1 MSVSGDFGLNGTIIE
16 FAVPYVV
23 FLGDA
28 NDEAFAKTALGLIQW
43 RRENCAGQVRLPGC
57 KVDAGVTDLSVAQAK
72 GAGVRSLIVGSA
84 AVGGAIPPHWI
95 ATLCE
100 AALLGIDIVAGLHMP
115 LADLA
120 HLAEAAAAGGARL
133 IDVRVPPAG
142 LPVGSG
148 RKRTGLRLL
157 TVGTDCACGKKYTAL
172 ALEREMR
179 ARAMKCDFRA
189 SGQTGIMI
197 AGRGVPLDAVVADF
211 LTGAAEVLSP
221 ANDADHWDVIEGQ
234 GSIFHPGFLQ
244 VTIGLLVGS
253 QPDAFVVCHDPLR
266 KEMLGCPSFLLP
278 SIGEVIERTIDI
290 GRLTNPAIRC
300 AGIAVNTSKMPG
312 DARTLLLKQ
321 YANEFALP
329 CVDPLIDGVAAIVDR
344 LLAHTQ

>member
-1 MSVSGDFGLNGTIIE
+1 LSLSATIIE
-16 FAVPYVV
+16 FPVPFAV

-28 NDEAFAKTALGLIQW
+28 DDDAYTKTGLGLIQW
-43 RRENCAGQVRLPGC
+43 RRESCAGQVRLPGC
-57 KVDAGVTDLSVAQAK
+57 KVDAGVPDLSVSQAK
-72 GAGVRSLIVGSA
+72 AAGVRSLIVGSA
-84 AVGGAIPPHWI
+84 AVGGAIPPHWV

-100 AALLGIDIVAGLHMP
+100 AASMGIDIVAGLHLR

-142 LPVGSG
+142 LPVGTG
-148 RKRTGLRLL
+148 RKRAGLRVL

-197 AGRGVPLDAVVADF
+197 AGRGVPMDAVVADF
-211 LTGAAEVLSP
+211 VTGAAEVLSP
-221 ANDADHWDVIEGQ
+221 ENDPDHWDVIEGQ
-234 GSIFHPGFLQ
+234 GSIFHPGYLQ

-253 QPDAFVVCHDPLR
+253 QPEAFVVCHDPLR
-266 KEMLGCPSFLLP
+266 KRMFGYPELRLP
-278 SIGEVIERTIDI
+278 SIRDVIERTITI
-290 GRLTNPAIRC
+290 GQLTNPAIRC
-300 AGIAVNTSKMPG
+300 VGVAVNTSKVSG
-312 DARTLLLKQ
+312 EARARLLNE
-321 YANEFALP
+321 YASELELP
-329 CVDPLIDGVAAIVDR
+329 CVDPLIDGVAPIVDR
-344 LLAHTQ
+344 LSREFS

>member
-1 MSVSGDFGLNGTIIE
+1 MSGNIIE
-16 FAVPYVV
+16 FPVPFAV
-23 FLGDA
+23 FLGDSDDPA
-28 NDEAFAKTALGLIQW
+28 YTKTGLGLIQW
-43 RRENCAGQVRLPGC
+43 RRESCAGQIRLPGC
-57 KVDAGVTDLSVAQAK
+57 NVDAGVADLSLTQAK
-72 GAGVRSLIVGSA
+72 AAGVRSLIVGSA
-84 AVGGAIPPHWI
+84 AVGGAIPPHWV

-100 AALLGIDIVAGLHMP
+100 AALLGIDIVAGLHMR
-115 LADLA
+115 LAELA

-142 LPVGSG
+142 LPVGTG

-172 ALEREMR
+172 ALEREMH

-211 LTGAAEVLSP
+211 VTGAAEVLSP
-221 ANDADHWDVIEGQ
+221 ENDADHWDVIEGQ
-234 GSIFHPGFLQ
+234 GSIFHAGYLQ

-266 KEMLGCPSFLLP
+266 KAMFGFPDLKLP
-278 SIGEVIERTIDI
+278 SIDEVIERTIAI
-290 GRLTNPAIRC
+290 GRLTNPKIRC
-300 AGIAVNTSKMPG
+300 VGIAVNTSKMPG
-312 DARTLLLKQ
+312 DARTSVLKQ

-329 CVDPLIDGVAAIVDR
+329 CVDPLIDGVAPIVDR
-344 LLAHTQ
+344 LRREFP